1 MRLPRNVRIFRGQWD
16 AVPFLSVLFLLML
29 FMALESRMAFVPGV
43 SIDLP
48 EGTSVPAHSGVTLMV
63 AVDHV
68 GQIYYDNQALGADTL
83 LERLRS
89 DVTRLNTPV
98 TLVVQ
103 ADKSVT
109 NERLVEL
116 AGIAQQAGVADVLL
130 ATRRPPS
137 ASSVQTGP

>member
-48 EGTSVPAHSGVTLMV
+48 ESKSLPAHTGVTLMV

-68 GQIYYDNQALGADTL
+68 GQLYYDNQALGAESL
-83 LERLRS
+83 LKRLS
-89 DVTRLNTPV
+89 TDVGRLGTPV
-98 TLVVQ
+98 TLVIQ

-109 NERLVEL
+109 NEKLVEL
-116 AGIAQQAGVADVLL
+116 AGLARQAGIVDVLL

-137 ASSVQTGP
+137 ASAAKATP